1 MNLFDLFA
9 RNAQQYPQNQ
19 ALWVEGKYYS
29 YAELLAE
36 ANLISQIANH
46 TPGSQIALFASKSI
60 TAYAGVLGI
69 LQSGRTYVPLNPKFP
84 AQRNASIVSLS
95 QASLIVV
102 GKECITE
109 IEACAVYLPENVTL
123 YFHQTNQSEIPTAL
137 SSRFECITQPNKE
150 TLVQN
155 KLSSKYAYIL
165 FTSGSTGIP
174 KGVPVKHS
182 SVNEYVQYLHQRYEP
197 NSTDRFSQTF
207 DLTFDLSVHDLFLC
221 WNAGACLY
229 SIPEKTVLGP
239 GKFIREHELTF
250 WFSVPSVAQFMDK
263 FRMLKP
269 GIFPTLRVSLFCGEP
284 LPIAVAKKWQEAT
297 GYQQTENIYGPTEA
311 TIGISHYALPD
322 EPGEIKSR
330 NGVVSIGKIFN
341 TQSARIV
348 NENGQTDTA
357 GELWLGGTQLAD
369 GYWQNETKTAES
381 FITDDNNNRWYKTGD
396 LVEMDAEGDI
406 FYVSRKDFQVKI
418 RGYRIELEE
427 INHAISEI
435 THEDLVFSV
444 AWPVNDGI
452 AESIYAF
459 ITAHCTIDKHII
471 MQKLTAFL
479 PDYMVPKD
487 IIYIQDF
494 PLNSNGKIDK
504 LALTQTLS
512 KQ

>member
-9 RNAQQYPQNQ
+9 RNAQLNPQNQ

-29 YAELLAE
+29 YAELLSE
-36 ANLISQIANH
+36 SIRISQVLGTNSNAR
-46 TPGSQIALFASKSI
+46 IALFASKSI

-69 LQSGRTYVPLNPKFP
+69 LQSGCTYVPLNPKFP

-95 QASLIVV
+95 QSQIIVV
-102 GKECITE
+102 GKECMAE
-109 IEACAVYLPENVTL
+109 IEACADFLPEKITL
-123 YFHQTNQSEIPTAL
+123 YFHQTAIEEIPPAL
-137 SSRFECITQPNKE
+137 TSRFNCITQPKEITLAENKPYPE
-150 TLVQN
+150 
-155 KLSSKYAYIL
+155 YAYIL

-182 SVNEYVQYLHQRYEP
+182 SVNDYVQYLHQRFLP
-197 NSTDRFSQTF
+197 DSNDRFSQTF
-207 DLTFDLSVHDLFLC
+207 DLTFDLSVHDLFVC

-229 SIPEKTVLGP
+229 AIPEKTVLGP

-297 GYQQTENIYGPTEA
+297 GYQKTENIYGPTEA
-311 TIGISHYALPD
+311 TIGISHYTLPD

-341 TQSARIV
+341 TQLARIV
-348 NENGQTDTA
+348 NDHGLPDNA
-357 GELWLGGTQLAD
+357 GELWLGGSQLAD
-369 GYWQNETKTAES
+369 GYWQNEAKTVES
-381 FITDDNNNRWYKTGD
+381 FVTDEENKRWYKTGD
-396 LVEMDAEGDI
+396 LVEKDSEGDI

-435 THEDLVFSV
+435 TNEDLVFSV
-444 AWPVNDGI
+444 AWPVHDGI
-452 AESIYAF
+452 AESIYTF
-459 ITAHCTIDKHII
+459 ITSHCTINKQII
-471 MQKLTAFL
+471 LQKLTDFL

-487 IIYIQDF
+487 IIYINEF

-512 KQ
+512 LQ